1 MTSRTVVTPAVYAD
15 ALIRRS
21 GRRPLGVGRC
31 GQHVLLPPAVDAKVS
46 RRVALDLEA
55 APCEHGRAALVPRH
69 VRRGDSV
76 QAPPAKREVDHRPDR
91 LGHVPAALRLLGQVV
106 AEHAGVESAPDDL
119 REVDV
124 ADDAA
129 RHLAGEDEGPER
141 VATGKFQLALD
152 DLLVPRALVELV

>member
-55 APCEHGRAALVPRH
+55 APCEHGRAALVPRQG
-69 VRRGDSV
+69 RRGAAV
-76 QAPPAKREVDHRPDR
+76 QAPPAKRE
-91 LGHVPAALRLLGQVV
+91 
-106 AEHAGVESAPDDL
+106 EAP
-119 REVDV
+119 RRTCRGTS
-124 ADDAA
+124 AA
-129 RHLAGEDEGPER
+129 RPCSQGAASR
-141 VATGKFQLALD
+141 SRATRRL
-152 DLLVPRALVELV
+152 